1 MAIALLLAHCSPL
14 AGHDLH
20 GDGRLD
26 LGVEADGEAVAADR
40 LDGGVQVDAAPVDG
54 GAAGALDRVGDL
66 RGRDRPEQAALLAG
80 LGRDHHLERLQVAGD
95 GAGLLQ
101 VGDLALDPPG
111 PDPLRLADRAGG
123 GQAGQVA
130 GQQVVAAV
138 AGRDVDDVPGRPDPP
153 DLLIQDDLHWAL
165 LSNGVREQGHLPGV
179 LDGGGDVALVLGA
192 VAGDPAGAD
201 LAPVAHELAQQVDVL
216 VVDVV
221 LVLGAELAELALGL
235 ALEGALGHAGAAFR
249 VPAVL
254 LERRLVVEL
263 TTLARPGR
271 AARPVATAAATTTR
285 AAPA

>member
-1 MAIALLLAHCSPL
+1 MAIAVLLASMPPL

-20 GDGRLD
+20 VDGGLD
-26 LGVEADGEAVAADR
+26 LRVEPDGEAVGADG

-54 GAAGALDRVGDL
+54 GAAGALDRVGHL

-80 LGRDHHLERLQVAGD
+80 LGRDDHLEGLEVAGD
-95 GAGLLQ
+95 GAGLLE
-101 VGDLALDPPG
+101 VGDLALGPAG
-111 PDPLRLADRAGG
+111 PDALGLPDGAGG

-138 AGRDVDDVPGRPDPP
+138 AGRDVDDVPGRPHPP
-153 DLLIQDDLHWAL
+153 DLLVQDDLHWAL

-221 LVLGAELAELALGL
+221 LMVRAELAELALGL
-235 ALEGALGHAGAAFR
+235 ALEGALGHVRVLPFGFAAPRIRFSSIPR
-249 VPAVL
+249 TASDP
-254 LERRLVVEL
+254 R
-263 TTLARPGR
+263 T
-271 AARPVATAAATTTR
+271 AARR
-285 AAPA
+285 